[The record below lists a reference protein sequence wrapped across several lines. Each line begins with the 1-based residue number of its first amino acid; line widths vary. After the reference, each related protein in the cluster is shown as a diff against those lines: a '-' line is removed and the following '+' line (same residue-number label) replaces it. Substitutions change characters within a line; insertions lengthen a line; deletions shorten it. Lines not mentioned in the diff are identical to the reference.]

1 MRGRWRRQ
9 YKKYVL
15 CAAGLLLVAVFLF
28 PIYWMIVSSLKGS
41 GEIFSASPS
50 LIPRSLYLDN
60 YRALFQNA
68 DFFMYLKNSAVIR
81 ILSMIGAILLSAP
94 LSYALARKSM
104 KGFGAILFILII
116 IQMVP
121 GNSMAL
127 PLYAMFS
134 RWGITNSYLGV
145 VLANITSSLPFVALV
160 LRTSFLGIPR
170 VLEDAARIDGCS
182 AWGTFLRIILPLTR
196 PALVTC
202 AAFGFIFAWGEF
214 IFALVLLPDKAYWPI
229 TMGMRTFIGQH
240 GTDWGGLMATATLS
254 SLPVILIFMLTQK
267 HIVGGITAG
276 SVKG

>member
-1 MRGRWRRQ
+1 MGKWRRQ
-9 YKKYVL
+9 YKRYGL
-15 CAAGLLLVAVFLF
+15 CVAGILIVAVFLF
-28 PIYWMIVSSLKGS
+28 PIYWMVVSSLKSS
-41 GEIFSASPS
+41 GEIFSATPS
-50 LIPRSLYLDN
+50 LIPQSLYLDN
-60 YRALFQNA
+60 YFSLFRNS
-68 DFFMYLKNSAVIR
+68 DFIMYIKNSVI
-81 ILSMIGAILLSAP
+81 ISVFSMVGAIILSAP
-94 LSYALARKSM
+94 LSYALARKNM
-104 KGFGAILFILII
+104 KGFGVILFILII

-134 RWGITNSYLGV
+134 KWGITNSYVGV
-145 VLANITSSLPFVALV
+145 VLANITSSLPFIALV
-160 LRTSFLGIPR
+160 LRTSFLGIPQ

-182 AWGTFLRIILPLTR
+182 AWGTFLKIILPLTR

-214 IFALVLLPDKAYWPI
+214 IFALVLLPEKNYWPI

>member
-1 MRGRWRRQ
+1 MGKWKRR
-9 YKKYVL
+9 YSKYV
-15 CAAGLLLVAVFLF
+15 CCIIGLLIVAVFLF
-28 PIYWMIVSSLKGS
+28 PIYWMIVSSFKSS
-41 GEIFSASPS
+41 GEIFSSSPS
-50 LIPRSLYLDN
+50 LVPKRMYLDH
-60 YRALFQNA
+60 YFALFRNA
-68 DFFMYLKNSAVIR
+68 DFLVYIKNSLIISVF
-81 ILSMIGAILLSAP
+81 SMAGAILLSAP
-94 LSYALARKSM
+94 LSYALARKRM
-104 KGFGAILFILII
+104 RGLGVILFVLII

-134 RWGITNSYLGV
+134 RWHITNSYLGV

-160 LRTSFLGIPR
+160 LRTSFLGIPA

-182 AWGTFLRIILPLTR
+182 AWGTFLKIILPLTR

-214 IFALVLLPDKAYWPI
+214 IFALVLLPEKSYWPI

-254 SLPVILIFMLTQK
+254 SLPVILIFIFTQR

>member
-1 MRGRWRRQ
+1 MGKWKRR
-9 YKKYVL
+9 YSKYVR
-15 CAAGLLLVAVFLF
+15 CIIGLLIVAVFLF
-28 PIYWMIVSSLKGS
+28 PIYWMIVSSFKSS
-41 GEIFSASPS
+41 GEIFSSSPS
-50 LIPRSLYLDN
+50 LVPKSMYLDH
-60 YRALFQNA
+60 YFALFRNA
-68 DFFMYLKNSAVIR
+68 DFLVYIKNSLIISAF
-81 ILSMIGAILLSAP
+81 SMAGAILLSAP
-94 LSYALARKSM
+94 LSYALARKRM
-104 KGFGAILFILII
+104 RGLGVILFVLII

-134 RWGITNSYLGV
+134 RWHITNSYLGV

-160 LRTSFLGIPR
+160 LRTSFLGIPA

-182 AWGTFLRIILPLTR
+182 AWGTFLKIILPLTR

-214 IFALVLLPDKAYWPI
+214 IFALVLLPEKSYWPI

-254 SLPVILIFMLTQK
+254 SLPVILIFIFTQR

>member
-1 MRGRWRRQ
+1 MGKWKRRYGQ
-9 YKKYVL
+9 SVR
-15 CAAGLLLVAVFLF
+15 CIIGLLIVVIFLF
-28 PIYWMIVSSLKGS
+28 PIYWMIVSSFKSS
-41 GEIFSASPS
+41 GEIFSSSPS
-50 LIPRSLYLDN
+50 LVPKSLYLDH
-60 YRALFQNA
+60 YAELFRNA
-68 DFFMYLKNSAVIR
+68 DFLVYIKNSLI
-81 ILSMIGAILLSAP
+81 IGIFSMAGAILLSAP
-94 LSYALARKSM
+94 LSYALARKRM
-104 KGFGAILFILII
+104 RGLGVILFVLII

-134 RWGITNSYLGV
+134 RWHITNSYLGV
-145 VLANITSSLPFVALV
+145 VLANITSSLPFIALV
-160 LRTSFLGIPR
+160 LRTSFLGIPA
-170 VLEDAARIDGCS
+170 VLEDAAKIDGCS
-182 AWGTFLRIILPLTR
+182 AWGTFLKIILPLTR

-214 IFALVLLPDKAYWPI
+214 IFALVLLPEKSYWPI

-254 SLPVILIFMLTQK
+254 SLPVILIFIFTQR

>member
-1 MRGRWRRQ
+1 MGKWKRQ
-9 YKKYVL
+9 YKKYAL
-15 CAAGLLLVAVFLF
+15 CAVGILLVAVFLF
-28 PIYWMIVSSLKGS
+28 PIYWMIVSSLKDS
-41 GEIFSASPS
+41 GEIFAASPS
-50 LIPRSLYLDN
+50 LIPRKLYLDN
-60 YRALFQNA
+60 YLSLFRNS
-68 DFFMYLKNSAVIR
+68 DFFMYIKNSAVIS
-81 ILSMIGAILLSAP
+81 IFSMAGAILLSAP
-94 LSYALARKSM
+94 LSYALARKN
-104 KGFGAILFILII
+104 KRGFGAILFVLII

-134 RWGITNSYLGV
+134 RWGITNSYVGV
-145 VLANITSSLPFVALV
+145 VLANITSSLPFIALV
-160 LRTSFLGIPR
+160 LRTSFLGIPQ

-254 SLPVILIFMLTQK
+254 SLPVILIFIFTQK

>member
-1 MRGRWRRQ
+1 MRGKWRRQ
-9 YKKYVL
+9 YKKYAL
-15 CAAGLLLVAVFLF
+15 CAVGILLVAVFLF
-28 PIYWMIVSSLKGS
+28 PIYWMVVSSLKGS
-41 GEIFSASPS
+41 GEIFSATPS
-50 LIPRSLYLDN
+50 LFPRSLYLDH

-68 DFFMYLKNSAVIR
+68 DFFMYIKNSGI
-81 ILSMIGAILLSAP
+81 ISFFSMVGAILLSAP
-94 LSYALARKSM
+94 LSYALARKPM
-104 KGFGAILFILII
+104 RGFGAILFILII

-160 LRTSFLGIPR
+160 LRTSFLGIPG